1 MENKKEHL
9 QAKKNNTKQ
18 NKRATGSRYERIAA
32 RFLCM
37 QGYTLTELNY
47 RVRDAEID
55 IIARDGDTLCF
66 VEVKYR
72 KNLDYGYPSE
82 AVDRHKR
89 LKIAEAARCYCRD
102 KHLYNTELRFDI
114 VEIAGDKIRILKDA
128 FAV

>member
-1 MENKKEHL
+1 MESKEPHN
-9 QAKKNNTKQ
+9 QNHKI

-32 RFLCM
+32 GFLQL
-37 QGYTLTELNY
+37 QGYTITELNY

-55 IIARDGDTLCF
+55 IIARDGNVLCF

-72 KNLDYGYPSE
+72 RNLAYGYPAE
-82 AVDRHKR
+82 AVDKHKR
-89 LKIAEAARCYCRD
+89 LKIAEAARYYVRD

-128 FAV
+128 FEV

>member
-1 MENKKEHL
+1 MESNNS
-9 QAKKNNTKQ
+9 QASNSDTGHTR

-32 RFLCM
+32 RFLVM
-37 QGYTLTELNY
+37 QGYTVLEQNY

-72 KNLDYGYPSE
+72 RSLAYGYPSE

-89 LKIAEAARCYCRD
+89 IKIAEAARCYVRD
-102 KHLYNTELRFDI
+102 KHLYNTGLRFDI

-128 FAV
+128 FTV